1 VLRRKFLQ
9 VSGLSA
15 ASFLFPG
22 IDPVTG
28 NQFKTMRFPDTVSV
42 RCGGEWISLA
52 GTNEN
57 WKFEELLVN
66 FQLNAEVVAVSVS
79 SPKRPLEFIKCSW
92 KQGFPVTSKF
102 LSDQWE
108 RSYGDLG
115 WEAAAQPVSTSV
127 SQLPTSP
134 QPVST
139 VPTLPVAAKKSPW
152 YLLVSDGALTQAYG
166 VKTGA
171 NSFCYW
177 QISAETL
184 DLFLETNSGGEGVL
198 LGERI
203 LHAADIITT
212 ESTNGENPWHTDIR
226 FCKMMCPTPRLPA
239 KPVYGINDWYFAYGN
254 NSRDLI
260 LEHTKTMSALAP
272 DPSNP
277 PFSVIDMGWAVK
289 PEKTEAEY
297 CWGDDFTQ
305 GNDKFGDMA
314 VIASEIKALGM
325 RPGLWTRP
333 LLANAKDKPS
343 SLIPIRQDQKDL
355 KERYI
360 DPTIPE
366 NLQRIGNTIRLYE
379 AWGYHLVKHDYTSYD
394 FFGRWGFEMN
404 ESMTVPGWHFN
415 DRSITNA
422 EIILFL
428 YRTLRAASLDMYL
441 IGCNTFSHLS
451 AGIFE
456 LNRIGDDTSGKEWA
470 RTLKMGVNTLGFRLP
485 QHNVFYAVD
494 GDCVGLTTSIPWA
507 KNKQWLRLL
516 AESSAPLFISAA
528 PDALGAEQKDYIRK
542 AFTAAAK
549 VQPLA
554 QPLDWMTNPRPE
566 QWILNGERVTFY
578 WD

>member
-1 VLRRKFLQ
+1 
-9 VSGLSA
+9 
-15 ASFLFPG
+15 
-22 IDPVTG
+22 
-28 NQFKTMRFPDTVSV
+28 
-42 RCGGEWISLA
+42 
-52 GTNEN
+52 
-57 WKFEELLVN
+57 
-66 FQLNAEVVAVSVS
+66 
-79 SPKRPLEFIKCSW
+79 
-92 KQGFPVTSKF
+92 
-102 LSDQWE
+102 
-108 RSYGDLG
+108 
-115 WEAAAQPVSTSV
+115 
-127 SQLPTSP
+127 
-134 QPVST
+134 
-139 VPTLPVAAKKSPW
+139 
-152 YLLVSDGALTQAYG
+152 
-166 VKTGA
+166 
-171 NSFCYW
+171 
-177 QISAETL
+177 
-184 DLFLETNSGGEGVL
+184 
-198 LGERI
+198 
-203 LHAADIITT
+203 
-212 ESTNGENPWHTDIR
+212 
-226 FCKMMCPTPRLPA
+226 
-239 KPVYGINDWYFAYGN
+239 
-254 NSRDLI
+254 
-260 LEHTKTMSALAP
+260 MSALAP

-277 PFSVIDMGWAVK
+277 PFSVIDMGWSLK
-289 PEKTEAEY
+289 PEKKEAEY

-305 GNDKFGDMA
+305 GNDKFGDMSI
-314 VIASEIKALGM
+314 IASEIKALGM
-325 RPGLWTRP
+325 RPGIWTRP

-566 QWILNGERVTFY
+566 QWMLNGERVTFY